1 MSATSQTPQ
10 AHRLAR
16 GRGAQC
22 PDTAGESLIGQ
33 AAVATSRPADPVPS
47 LEFEHTVDGLTAQD
61 YRNFALVREYEIA
74 EGSRRSYNYQWNR
87 WREWADDR
95 RVESLPANPLYV
107 KAYII
112 ERMLT
117 HGHKPATLRAAAAAI
132 SHIHRENHLDDPCAN
147 YEVRATLSAA
157 GRMMKWRQKQA
168 PPLTEEVF
176 WKIIPVACIPR
187 VGRGGSLERSETA
200 LVRGHADIAF
210 IGLMRDC
217 LLRVGE
223 ASEAVWSDMVR
234 DPDGSGTLWIPK
246 SKTDQKGEGEVGYIS
261 AATMTFLDAMRGS
274 DVARGDR
281 IIGLR
286 PNQIS
291 RRIKRA
297 GLAAGLGKKF
307 SGHSTRVGMA
317 QDLADSGTSL
327 TRLMNAGRWK
337 SPPRCPP
344 ATPGDRPRSEMP
356 WPNTTIRASTEGRS
370 CEFRRGCE
378 SRGQRRCV
386 TLSLRY
392 TADVHVGST

>member
-1 MSATSQTPQ
+1 MPASPIYLLAHPPYVVYNCSYAPLREQEVSDVSYQSDPAGAQTRPRQ
-10 AHRLAR
+10 V
-16 GRGAQC
+16 AQC
-22 PDTAGESLIGQ
+22 PDTADDSLIGQ
-33 AAVATSRPADPVPS
+33 AAVAIPRPADTVPFP
-47 LEFEHTVDGLTAQD
+47 EFEDAVDGLTAQD

-74 EGSRRSYNYQWNR
+74 RSSRRSYNYQWNS

-95 RVESLPANPLYV
+95 RVESLPANPLHV

-132 SHIHRENHLDDPCAN
+132 SHIHRENRLDDPCAN

-157 GRMMKWRQKQA
+157 GRMMKWKQKQA

-200 LVRGHADIAF
+200 LVRGHADIAI

-223 ASEAVWSDMVR
+223 ASEAVWSDLVR

-246 SKTDQKGEGEVGYIS
+246 SKTDQKGEGEVGYIA
-261 AATMTFLDAMRGS
+261 AATMTFLETMRGP
-274 DVARGDR
+274 DVAPGDR
-281 IIGLR
+281 ITGLR

-297 GLAAGLGKKF
+297 ALAAGLGKKF

-337 SPPRCPP
+337 SPSMPSHYTRRQ
-344 ATPGDRPRSEMP
+344 AAQRNAVAQYYNPGIDGGPE
-356 WPNTTIRASTEGRS
+356 
-370 CEFRRGCE
+370 
-378 SRGQRRCV
+378 
-386 TLSLRY
+386 L
-392 TADVHVGST
+392 